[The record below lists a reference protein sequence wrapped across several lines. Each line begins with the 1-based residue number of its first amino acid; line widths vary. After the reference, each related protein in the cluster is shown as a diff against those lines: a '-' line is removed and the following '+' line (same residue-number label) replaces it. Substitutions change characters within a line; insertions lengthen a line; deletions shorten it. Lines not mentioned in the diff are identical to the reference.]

1 DAGRTLLLAYQTLG
15 IVYGDIGT
23 SPLYVLPSSV
33 LENPT
38 REDFLGI
45 FSIIFWTLTIIPLI
59 KYVFIVLRADDN
71 GEGGTFALYS
81 YLCRHINFRNNL
93 TIQDTRLPSDSNLM
107 YYQQGSTIKN
117 KSKAFIEKSNTAQFL
132 LTFFVLLGT
141 CMVIGDGALTPATS
155 VMVTSPRSNL
165 NVIFSFAAVLSALSG
180 IQTLSPKITTNY
192 VVLMAVILLLILFY
206 FQRFGTSKVSCS
218 FSPIMFLWFATNAA
232 IGLYNIVNYH
242 PSILKGISP
251 YYMFKFFQRRKRTG
265 WELLGAAFLCTSGAE
280 AMFADL
286 GHFNKRSIQIA
297 FSAFVYPSL
306 VLCYAGEAAYLIQNP
321 EKLSTAYYSSIPTP
335 VYWPMFVIAT
345 LSAVVASQSM
355 ISATFSIVKQSLAL
369 GCFPRVNMLHTSSK
383 HEGQVYS
390 PEVNF
395 ILGILCIAL
404 VVGFKQGV
412 EIGNAYGVAIICVML
427 ITTSLVTVVMLVIW
441 DTNFLLILAFFV
453 PFLFIE
459 GCFLSAMVNKIPLG
473 GWVPFAIASFFM
485 IIMLSWTS
493 GRSKKTKYDSER
505 KLGFEE
511 LHRILYESNLHHPSG
526 ICLFCADLVNGIP
539 PIIRHY
545 IHNTNSLREITIIVT
560 IRTLPI
566 KTVLPEE
573 RFDVAKVGF
582 DGVYR
587 CLIQF
592 GYKDEQSLEGNAVRL
607 IVEKLKEISESTEEA
622 MKLDSALDKGVVFVT
637 GRTILKS
644 NENNGWLTRWTIN
657 YLYRFLQ
664 KNSVSAVSSLK
675 IPPENFMQVASCST
689 HRPARTDQLGRQNP
703 VQSTQNSL
711 GIQSGS
717 HTGTNSKHSI
727 SLEHSSPLVRP
738 DPLEASVQ
746 TAVNRLGIVNQL
758 STVSQLGATDQLST
772 INRLSTVNQLEEVSL
787 EDFDGYRTS
796 ANIHPHKQHL
806 YGLLDSLTPH
816 ADFAAGYKYRKVVF
830 ELLHKASSLQ
840 TQSNT
845 TMNTLSRGNRH
856 FTVDGGRLRQSG
868 PRPDTRLL
876 HQPALEGLTRSAWTD
891 SPRKIGQNKF
901 RRSDGG
907 GGGGGVHRRRRRGF
921 WRRGEAALRA
931 RYIASRGPTTIAA
944 PESQFRIYPTDHDN
958 TLSSVSVRESRIQ
971 YLCDPQWF
979 SACKNQLVV
988 VSVQYGPFNPYIPIR
1003 STTIG
1008 KSRVAIDPIAMRT
1021 SWRSNSDIASVTS
1034 IGYPRMSASGESST
1048 TMHRLLHAS
1057 GSHPI
1062 PPPDDPK

>member
-1 DAGRTLLLAYQTLG
+1 
-15 IVYGDIGT
+15 
-23 SPLYVLPSSV
+23 
-33 LENPT
+33 
-38 REDFLGI
+38 
-45 FSIIFWTLTIIPLI
+45 
-59 KYVFIVLRADDN
+59 
-71 GEGGTFALYS
+71 
-81 YLCRHINFRNNL
+81 
-93 TIQDTRLPSDSNLM
+93 M

-132 LTFFVLLGT
+132 LTFIVLLGT
-141 CMVIGDGALTPATS
+141 GMVIGDGALTPATS
-155 VMVTSPRSNL
+155 D
-165 NVIFSFAAVLSALSG
+165 
-180 IQTLSPKITTNY
+180 Y
-192 VVLMAVILLLILFY
+192 VVLMAVILLLILFF

-218 FSPIMFLWFATNAA
+218 FSPIMFLWFATNAT

-251 YYMFKFFQRRKRTG
+251 YYMFKFFLRRKRTG
-265 WELLGAAFLCTSGAE
+265 WELLGAVFLCTSGAE

-286 GHFNKRSIQIA
+286 GHFNKRS
-297 FSAFVYPSL
+297 
-306 VLCYAGEAAYLIQNP
+306 IQNP

-369 GCFPRVNMLHTSSK
+369 GCFPRVNMLHMSSK

-412 EIGNAYGVAIICVML
+412 EISNAYGVAIICVML

-459 GCFLSAMVNKIPLG
+459 GCFLSAMVNRIPLG
-473 GWVPFAIASFFM
+473 GWVPFAIASFLM

-644 NENNGWLTRWTIN
+644 KENNGWLTRWTIN
-657 YLYRFLQ
+657 YFYRFLQ
-664 KNSVSAVSSLK
+664 KNSVSAVSPLK
-675 IPPENFMQVASCST
+675 IPPENFLQV
-689 HRPARTDQLGRQNP
+689 GM
-703 VQSTQNSL
+703 
-711 GIQSGS
+711 
-717 HTGTNSKHSI
+717 
-727 SLEHSSPLVRP
+727 
-738 DPLEASVQ
+738 
-746 TAVNRLGIVNQL
+746 
-758 STVSQLGATDQLST
+758 
-772 INRLSTVNQLEEVSL
+772 
-787 EDFDGYRTS
+787 
-796 ANIHPHKQHL
+796 L
-806 YGLLDSLTPH
+806 Y
-816 ADFAAGYKYRKVVF
+816 
-830 ELLHKASSLQ
+830 E
-840 TQSNT
+840 
-845 TMNTLSRGNRH
+845 
-856 FTVDGGRLRQSG
+856 
-868 PRPDTRLL
+868 
-876 HQPALEGLTRSAWTD
+876 
-891 SPRKIGQNKF
+891 I
-901 RRSDGG
+901 
-907 GGGGGVHRRRRRGF
+907 
-921 WRRGEAALRA
+921 
-931 RYIASRGPTTIAA
+931 
-944 PESQFRIYPTDHDN
+944 
-958 TLSSVSVRESRIQ
+958 
-971 YLCDPQWF
+971 
-979 SACKNQLVV
+979 
-988 VSVQYGPFNPYIPIR
+988 
-1003 STTIG
+1003 
-1008 KSRVAIDPIAMRT
+1008 
-1021 SWRSNSDIASVTS
+1021 
-1034 IGYPRMSASGESST
+1034 
-1048 TMHRLLHAS
+1048 
-1057 GSHPI
+1057 
-1062 PPPDDPK
+1062 